1 MVRGEGPGAVSGG
14 GAAWELGLEE
24 DSEERTFFTRWAAA
38 PVLLQQ
44 MGLGEEERAV
54 FTLWAAGGVPVLL
67 KMGLGEEE
75 RVVFTRLVL
84 LLLEVELLEGG

>member
-1 MVRGEGPGAVSGG
+1 VARGEGVVSGG
-14 GAAWELGLEE
+14 GAASELGLEE
-24 DSEERTFFTRWAAA
+24 ESEERAF
-38 PVLLQQ
+38 
-44 MGLGEEERAV
+44 

-84 LLLEVELLEGG
+84 LLLEVE

>member
-1 MVRGEGPGAVSGG
+1 VRGG
-14 GAAWELGLEE
+14 GAASELGLEE
-24 DSEERTFFTRWAAA
+24 ESEERAF
-38 PVLLQQ
+38 
-44 MGLGEEERAV
+44 

-84 LLLEVELLEGG
+84 LLLEVE